1 MPCLFRWNYPQKVGR
16 EKRKGFGWFVPSSMT
31 DLKKQPMSTYTFAP
45 SSAYAL
51 STHEVKIDKDRSR
64 RPHLHE
70 LPAPPEA
77 QGLKWLTE
85 DLGLMTALEK
95 GQRQRGSEHNQLER
109 IRGQP
114 LRP

>member
-1 MPCLFRWNYPQKVGR
+1 
-16 EKRKGFGWFVPSSMT
+16 MT

-77 QGLKWLTE
+77 QGLKWLTAYRTNQDGAE
-85 DLGLMTALEK
+85 QMLELWNHYRKRTAPCTSSGLP
-95 GQRQRGSEHNQLER
+95 RQRDGPKQA
-109 IRGQP
+109 
-114 LRP
+114 